1 MAGWPRTRE
10 LQPTGS
16 PWHQR
21 KRPCSPGE
29 EGDEAAQAEGTTAA
43 QRLEGAA
50 DTCGDLGAT
59 QGCPG
64 ALLLLLRTPKMRA
77 APKASPRLPLSL
89 PSPSPFFSLISLVGR

>member
-43 QRLEGAA
+43 QRLEGPRTRAGTREPLRAA
-50 DTCGDLGAT
+50 QA
-59 QGCPG
+59 PSSSSS
-64 ALLLLLRTPKMRA
+64 ALLR
-77 APKASPRLPLSL
+77 
-89 PSPSPFFSLISLVGR
+89 